1 MNQSG
6 GGFGFYFDP
15 INKIF
20 LLKFSGA
27 LDEGLLENSYREWME
42 HAKSLAPWTVIA
54 DFSEVTVLRVS
65 GRFVRELAG
74 RDPGVDPVLPQF
86 IVVSS
91 DLAYSWARL
100 FQGYGEKSRP
110 RLRVV
115 RSMNEA
121 LQAVKAQPPRFE
133 PLPSPSTFDRGEC
146 DASGTDR

>member
-1 MNQSG
+1 LNLSNG
-6 GGFGFYFDP
+6 AFRFYFDP

-27 LDEGLLENSYREWME
+27 VDELVLEDSYREWMQ

-54 DFSEVTVLRVS
+54 DFSEVTVLQVS
-65 GRFVRELAG
+65 GGFVRDLAG
-74 RDPGVDPVLPQF
+74 RDPGVDPVIPQF
-86 IVVSS
+86 VVVSS

-121 LQAVKAQPPRFE
+121 LQAVEANPPRFE
-133 PLPSPSTFDRGEC
+133 PLPSPSPSDRGER
-146 DASGTDR
+146 DTSEI